1 MRFFKHPTAINNK
14 DEKPSVVC
22 IGNFDAV
29 HLGHQTL
36 IKRARVIADEQNLQ
50 TVACFFEPQPKEFFL
65 KDKAPHRITNLR
77 NKVFWLDHYA
87 VDVAYCVDFNKNMQ
101 TLSAKKFVEQ
111 ILLKQL
117 NAKAIIVGDDFRFG
131 CNRDGD
137 FKFLSEFLKPLGV
150 YVEQAQ
156 SVIINNARVSSSM
169 IRECLDNA
177 DIKTTNQ
184 LLGRQYSIIGKVV
197 KGNQL
202 GRTINTPTANISLKT
217 KLPAIDG
224 VWACNVTINNHD
236 YDAVAN
242 VGARPTL
249 NSFKPILEV
258 HILDF
263 DQDIYDQIIETR
275 FVKKIRDIKKFNSL
289 DELKAQIQQDIQQ
302 AKTIFQ
308 QAN

>member
-1 MRFFKHPTAINNK
+1 MRFFKHPSVINCK

-36 IKRARVIADEQNLQ
+36 IKRAKAIAQQNLQ
-50 TVACFFEPQPKEFFL
+50 AVTCFFEPQPKEFFL
-65 KDKAPHRITNLR
+65 KGKAPNRITNLR
-77 NKVFWLDHYA
+77 NKLHWLEQYK
-87 VDVAYCVDFNKNMQ
+87 VDVAYCVDFNKSIQ
-101 TLSAKKFVEQ
+101 TLSAKQFVDQ
-111 ILLKQL
+111 ILIKQL

-137 FKFLSEFLKPLGV
+137 FKFLTDYLKPMGV

-156 SVIINNARVSSSM
+156 SVILNNERISSSM
-169 IRECLDNA
+169 IRECLNKG
-177 DIKTTNQ
+177 DITTTNQ
-184 LLGRQYSIIGKVV
+184 LLGRTYSIIGKVV
-197 KGNQL
+197 KGKQL

-224 VWACNVTINNHD
+224 VWACRVSIDNKD

-242 VGARPTL
+242 VGARPTVDSL
-249 NSFKPILEV
+249 KPILEV

-263 DQDIYDQIIETR
+263 DQDIYDRIIETR
-275 FVKKIRDIKKFNSL
+275 FVEKIRDIHKFNSL
-289 DELKAQIQQDIQQ
+289 DELKAQIQQDIKQ